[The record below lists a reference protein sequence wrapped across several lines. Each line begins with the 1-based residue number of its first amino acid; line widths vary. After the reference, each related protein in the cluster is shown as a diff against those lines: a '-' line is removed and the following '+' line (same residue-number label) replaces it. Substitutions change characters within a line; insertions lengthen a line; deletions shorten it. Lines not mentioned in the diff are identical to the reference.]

1 MAPIRLRRGI
11 LRREAA
17 PAGARP
23 WRKGTREMAEERRHG
38 PADEG
43 NGGPVTPGAEP
54 PKASNGGNG
63 GNGTNG
69 LTGAAGPARGAKP
82 GGTLAVPEPVKPV
95 VEQIK
100 RTRVSGL
107 WVGVTLSA
115 VVLLFLLIFIL
126 QNNVPT
132 PIRFLGIEGTLP
144 VGVALLF
151 AAVLGVLLV
160 AIPGYL
166 RILQLRRA
174 ARRRGDH

>member
-1 MAPIRLRRGI
+1 MADD
-11 LRREAA
+11 
-17 PAGARP
+17 
-23 WRKGTREMAEERRHG
+23 RRHG
-38 PADEG
+38 PAEEG
-43 NGGPVTPGAEP
+43 NGGPVTPGTEP
-54 PKASNGGNG
+54 PRAGPS
-63 GNGTNG
+63 GNGTDG
-69 LTGAAGPARGAKP
+69 GSGVLAPSGRTRGSGPEARTGGDVTAPD
-82 GGTLAVPEPVKPV
+82 PVKPAV
-95 VEQIK
+95 RAIK

-126 QNNVPT
+126 QNNLPT
-132 PIRFLGIEGTLP
+132 PVRFLGIEGTLP

-174 ARRRGDH
+174 ARKHRDH

>member
-1 MAPIRLRRGI
+1 V
-11 LRREAA
+11 
-17 PAGARP
+17 GARS

-54 PKASNGGNG
+54 PRASSPGNG
-63 GNGTNG
+63 GNGANG
-69 LTGAAGPARGAKP
+69 LTGSAGKGHGTKP
-82 GGTLAVPEPVKPV
+82 GGALVAPDPAKPV
-95 VEQIK
+95 VEQLK

-107 WVGVTLSA
+107 WIGVTMSA

-174 ARRRGDH
+174 ARRHREHAPRRHREH

>member
-1 MAPIRLRRGI
+1 MADD
-11 LRREAA
+11 
-17 PAGARP
+17 
-23 WRKGTREMAEERRHG
+23 RRHG
-38 PADEG
+38 PVDEG
-43 NGGPVTPGAEP
+43 NGGPVKPGTGP
-54 PKASNGGNG
+54 PKARPNGNG
-63 GNGTNG
+63 KE
-69 LTGAAGPARGAKP
+69 GASGVLAPSDARGSSP
-82 GGTLAVPEPVKPV
+82 GTKSGGDVTVPEPLKPAV
-95 VEQIK
+95 RAIK

-132 PIRFLGIEGTLP
+132 PVRFLGIEGNLP

-174 ARRRGDH
+174 ARKHRDH

>member
-1 MAPIRLRRGI
+1 
-11 LRREAA
+11 
-17 PAGARP
+17 
-23 WRKGTREMAEERRHG
+23 MAEERRPG
-38 PADEG
+38 AAEEG

-54 PKASNGGNG
+54 PGAGPNGNGKNGGHGVLAPSG
-63 GNGTNG
+63 GTRGS
-69 LTGAAGPARGAKP
+69 APGAKT
-82 GGTLAVPEPVKPV
+82 GGDVAAPEPLKPAV
-95 VEQIK
+95 RAIK

-132 PIRFLGIEGTLP
+132 PVRFLGIEGTLP

-151 AAVLGVLLV
+151 SAVLGVLLV

-174 ARRRGDH
+174 ARKHRDH

>member
-1 MAPIRLRRGI
+1 MADD
-11 LRREAA
+11 
-17 PAGARP
+17 
-23 WRKGTREMAEERRHG
+23 RRHG
-38 PADEG
+38 PAEEG
-43 NGGPVTPGAEP
+43 NGGPVTPGTEP
-54 PKASNGGNG
+54 PRAGPNGNG
-63 GNGTNG
+63 NDGGSGVLAPSGRTRG
-69 LTGAAGPARGAKP
+69 PGAGAKT
-82 GGTLAVPEPVKPV
+82 GGDVTAPEPLKPAV
-95 VEQIK
+95 RAIK

-132 PIRFLGIEGTLP
+132 PVRFLGIEGILP

-174 ARRRGDH
+174 ARKHRDH

>member
-1 MAPIRLRRGI
+1 VLAPSGRTRG
-11 LRREAA
+11 
-17 PAGARP
+17 PGAGA
-23 WRKGTREMAEERRHG
+23 KT
-38 PADEG
+38 
-43 NGGPVTPGAEP
+43 GGDVT
-54 PKASNGGNG
+54 
-63 GNGTNG
+63 
-69 LTGAAGPARGAKP
+69 
-82 GGTLAVPEPVKPV
+82 VPEPLKPAARA
-95 VEQIK
+95 IK

-126 QNNVPT
+126 QNNDPT
-132 PIRFLGIEGTLP
+132 PVRFLGIEGTLP

-174 ARRRGDH
+174 ARKHRDH